1 MVETLLQS
9 NFTLRSYGRSKFRES
24 CRDNFGT
31 PFRESQQ
38 KVPFGCSLGGE
49 LQGEPLAGREAAAP
63 SIIRKIEKVQGGE
76 QAPRNGSLALPKDM
90 AVKPLSPKGLLNA
103 NLMLMLPTLTR
114 RSNGPLGGHANLGRG
129 LPCLK
134 ENSLERV
141 LAVEV
146 FATSLRPEV
155 VDQEAP
161 ENVERLAMVSEAA
174 RVIAVEV
181 RGDAPPSHEVKPT

>member
-1 MVETLLQS
+1 
-9 NFTLRSYGRSKFRES
+9 
-24 CRDNFGT
+24 
-31 PFRESQQ
+31 
-38 KVPFGCSLGGE
+38 
-49 LQGEPLAGREAAAP
+49 
-63 SIIRKIEKVQGGE
+63 
-76 QAPRNGSLALPKDM
+76 
-90 AVKPLSPKGLLNA
+90 
-103 NLMLMLPTLTR
+103 
-114 RSNGPLGGHANLGRG
+114 
-129 LPCLK
+129 LK